1 MAEAFPVYSTVQ
13 SEYKRWHTPIG
24 HADNETDA
32 MDILRTYFAAGTDGL
47 PLSRVELL
55 TTQRMDGATGRTYQ
69 RGLLSDFVE
78 ED

>member
-47 PLSRVELL
+47 PLSRVEL
-55 TTQRMDGATGRTYQ
+55 TNHPADGWGYWPIYHASS
-69 RGLLSDFVE
+69 SDFVE